1 MIRLYCRITFTNNFG
16 REILFPFVTECETE
30 ESYENLTDTFKITMP
45 RNIKMDG
52 KVLFNG
58 TNPIFERGDR
68 VKVELGYYPTLR
80 TVFEGWVTD
89 IGAKIPLEIMCEDDM
104 WLLKNTNITYPS
116 KELLN
121 VTYTSKKNGTPQT
134 RAKQISTNITLK
146 QLLDNILPADIEYAE
161 PLLDVNLGQF
171 RKANASV
178 SMVLDELRK
187 EYGLYS
193 YFRDGLLYVG
203 LPSNAS
209 DTVTQEFEF
218 ERTIIDDSELQ
229 YQLSKD
235 ISVKVVAKLIGL
247 NNTFEEVTVGDTDG
261 SQITF
266 HLYWDGVTLP
276 KPNLKEFAQLKL
288 DESKYDGYRGSFET
302 FGEPYVRHGDIV
314 KLTSK
319 KLPERDGNYLVTS
332 VKRTF
337 GMGGYRQVIEV
348 GAVV

>member
-1 MIRLYCRITFTNNFG
+1 MLRLYTKITFTKAN
-16 REILFPFVTECETE
+16 RDTYEFPFVTECQTE

-58 TNPIFERGDR
+58 ANPIFERGDR
-68 VKVELGYYPTLR
+68 VKVELGYFPTLR

-89 IGAKIPLEIMCEDDM
+89 IGAKIPLEITCEDDM
-104 WLLKNTNITYPS
+104 WLLKNTNVTYPS

-171 RKANASV
+171 RITNASV

-261 SQITF
+261 SQRTF